1 LKCDRAMNPVAR
13 QSASAMIA
21 LWLLLITPATSL
33 SFDVMEAKVRPTTKI
48 VNLLKSMQEQLQK
61 EAKEDA
67 KVFEDYQ
74 CWCRVNGE
82 EKLKKALEADGR
94 IKAMTAR
101 VEELVANSA
110 RLQSEFT
117 TLGDDLKKFQEAIDS
132 ADALRMKTE
141 KQFSQDETD
150 LLSNLANIDS
160 AINTVKSGAGK
171 AGKFLQLSG
180 AASATLQQLISEQST
195 RLSEVKLA
203 KIEAFVEQPSAA
215 GTPQS
220 NAALGVLN
228 DLKVDFT
235 QKLKFLRANHTK
247 DDADYK
253 LLIKAKKDEK
263 DAARAQ
269 IEAKKQQ
276 KADAD
281 EEVARTNQDIKDTR
295 AAAAE
300 DIKFANEVI
309 AKCGVAAQ
317 EYQQRT
323 QTRTDE
329 TAAISKAISILD
341 ADEAHAQFAK
351 TLSFLQQ
358 SSSNTARDRAVA
370 TLLAT
375 GKKHDARLVTLA
387 MQMKIDSFVRVK
399 KAIDDMIT
407 ALKQEQADEVKQN
420 DLCVAQFQQN
430 KLATEQKTRTKAEKD
445 AKVADLEL
453 KVKQAAD
460 QISQLEAQIKEL
472 QEQLKIASQN
482 REQENKEFQEVVAD
496 QRETKVLL
504 QKALTVLAQ
513 FYAPN
518 SSSLV
523 EIHAAP
529 KEPKLESGYKK
540 KAGGTGVMGMLQQL
554 IYDTK
559 AMEVEAVKAEKTAQE
574 TYETA
579 VKETSNSIDRKT
591 QEIRDKTDNKASL
604 ETALIESKQSAQG
617 TQDELSALAD
627 VNKNLHDGCDFIT
640 KNFDLRQ
647 QARIEE
653 TGALNQAKSY
663 LSGAKL
669 LQTA

>member
-1 LKCDRAMNPVAR
+1 
-13 QSASAMIA
+13 MIA
-21 LWLLLITPATSL
+21 LLLLIVTPATSL
-33 SFDVMEAKVRPTTKI
+33 SFDVMEAKVRPVTKI
-48 VNLLKSMQEQLQK
+48 VNLLNSMQEQLEK
-61 EAKEDA
+61 EAKDDA
-67 KVFEDYQ
+67 KAFEDYQ
-74 CWCRVNGE
+74 CWCRVNGD
-82 EKLKKALEADGR
+82 EKLKKALEVDGR
-94 IKAMTAR
+94 IKAMTAQ
-101 VEELVANSA
+101 VDELTAISA

-117 TLGDDLKKFQEAIDS
+117 SLGDDIKKFQEAIDS
-132 ADALRMKTE
+132 TDALRMKTE
-141 KQFSQDETD
+141 KQFTQDETD
-150 LLSNLANIDS
+150 LLSHIANIDS
-160 AINTVKSGAGK
+160 AINSIKSGAGK

-180 AASATLQQLISEQST
+180 AASATLRQLISEQST
-195 RLSEVKLA
+195 LLSETRLA
-203 KIEAFVEQPSAA
+203 KIESFVEQPSVA
-215 GTPQS
+215 GTPKS
-220 NAALGVLN
+220 DAALGVLN
-228 DLKVDFT
+228 DLRVDFT
-235 QKLKFLRANHTK
+235 QKLKSLRANHTK
-247 DDADYK
+247 DDADYI

-281 EEVARTNQDIKDTR
+281 EEVARTNQDIKETR
-295 AAAAE
+295 AAADE

-309 AKCGVAAQ
+309 AKCAVAAE

-351 TLSFLQQ
+351 TLSFMQE
-358 SSSNTARDRAVA
+358 SSSNGARDRAIA
-370 TLLAT
+370 SLLAI
-375 GKKHDARLVTLA
+375 GKKHDTRLVTLA

-407 ALKQEQADEVKQN
+407 ALKQEQAGEVKQK
-420 DLCVAQFQQN
+420 DLCVAQFQRN
-430 KLATEQKTRTKAEKD
+430 KLTTEKKTRTKAKKD

-453 KVKQAAD
+453 KVKQVAD
-460 QISQLEAQIKEL
+460 QISQLEGQIKEL

-482 REQENKEFQEVVAD
+482 REQENKEFQEVVTD
-496 QRETKVLL
+496 QRESQVLL
-504 QKALTVLAQ
+504 QKALAVLAQ

-518 SSSLV
+518 SSVLV
-523 EIHAAP
+523 EIHSAP
-529 KEPKLESGYKK
+529 TEPKLSSGYKK
-540 KAGGTGVMGMLQQL
+540 KAEGTGVTGMLQQL

-559 AMEVEAVKAEKTAQE
+559 AMEVEATEAEKTAQE

-604 ETALIESKQSAQG
+604 ETALVESNESAQG
-617 TQDELSALAD
+617 TQEELSALAD
-627 VNKNLHDGCDFIT
+627 VNKDLHESCDFIM

-653 TGALNQAKSY
+653 TGALNQAKSF

>member
-1 LKCDRAMNPVAR
+1 MRPV
-13 QSASAMIA
+13 
-21 LWLLLITPATSL
+21 
-33 SFDVMEAKVRPTTKI
+33 TKI
-48 VNLLKSMQEQLQK
+48 VNLLNSMQEQLEK
-61 EAKEDA
+61 EAKDDA
-67 KVFEDYQ
+67 KASGDYQ
-74 CWCRVNGE
+74 CWCRVNGD

-101 VEELVANSA
+101 VDELTANTA

-117 TLGDDLKKFQEAIDS
+117 SLGDDIKKFQEAIES
-132 ADALRMKTE
+132 TDALRMKTE
-141 KQFSQDETD
+141 KQFTQDETD
-150 LLSNLANIDS
+150 LLAYLANIDS
-160 AINTVKSGAGK
+160 AINTINSGAGK

-180 AASATLQQLISEQST
+180 AASATLRQLISEQST
-195 RLSEVKLA
+195 LLSETRLA
-203 KIEAFVEQPSAA
+203 KIESFVEQPSVA
-215 GTPQS
+215 GTPKRD
-220 NAALGVLN
+220 AALGVLN
-228 DLKVDFT
+228 DLKVDFI
-235 QKLKFLRANHTK
+235 QKLKSLRANHTK
-247 DDADYK
+247 DDADYI

-269 IEAKKQQ
+269 IEATKQQ

-295 AAAAE
+295 ASAAE

-309 AKCGVAAQ
+309 AKCAVAAE

-329 TAAISKAISILD
+329 TAAISKAVSILD
-341 ADEAHAQFAK
+341 ADEAHAQFAN
-351 TLSFLQQ
+351 TLSFMQE
-358 SSSNTARDRAVA
+358 SSSNGARDRAIA
-370 TLLAT
+370 ALLAT

-420 DLCVAQFQQN
+420 DLCVAQFQEN
-430 KLATEQKTRTKAEKD
+430 KVATEKKTRTKAEKD

-453 KVKQAAD
+453 KVKQLAD
-460 QISQLEAQIKEL
+460 DISQLEGQIKEL

-482 REQENKEFQEVVAD
+482 REQENKEFQEMVTD
-496 QRETKVLL
+496 QRETQVLL
-504 QKALTVLAQ
+504 QKALAVLAQ

-529 KEPKLESGYKK
+529 TEPKLPSGYKK

-559 AMEVEAVKAEKTAQE
+559 VMEVEATEAEKTAQE

-604 ETALIESKQSAQG
+604 ETALIESNESSQG
-617 TQDELSALAD
+617 TQEELSALVD
-627 VNKNLHDGCDFIT
+627 VNKDLHESCDFIM

-653 TGALNQAKSY
+653 TGALNQAKLF

-669 LQTA
+669 LQPA